1 MEISLTLWSM
11 KKIWF
16 IYNYFFPKP
25 YSRGKNRKKVK
36 LDYSYYVAKSD
47 LKSVRHMETSK
58 FAKTVI

>member
-1 MEISLTLWSM
+1 M
-11 KKIWF
+11 KKVWF
-16 IYNYFFPKP
+16 IYNYFFPEP